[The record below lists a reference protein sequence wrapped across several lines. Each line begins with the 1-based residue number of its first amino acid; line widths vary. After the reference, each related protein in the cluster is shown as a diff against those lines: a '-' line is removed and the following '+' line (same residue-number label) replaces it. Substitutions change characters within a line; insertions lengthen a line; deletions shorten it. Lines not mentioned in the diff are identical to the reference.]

1 VNAPSIA
8 SFFVESR
15 AELRKVTWPDRPT
28 VTNLT
33 LAVIGM
39 TVGVSAF
46 LGAVDQILNYII
58 KPLIGAK

>member
-1 VNAPSIA
+1 
-8 SFFVESR
+8 
-15 AELRKVTWPDRPT
+15 
-28 VTNLT
+28 
-33 LAVIGM
+33 M